1 MCTGGADEII
11 GPYFFEDIAENAVSV
26 NDVRYLIVLTSFL
39 TKLTI

>member
-1 MCTGGADEII
+1 MKSLAPTFLRTAG
-11 GPYFFEDIAENAVSV
+11 NAVSV